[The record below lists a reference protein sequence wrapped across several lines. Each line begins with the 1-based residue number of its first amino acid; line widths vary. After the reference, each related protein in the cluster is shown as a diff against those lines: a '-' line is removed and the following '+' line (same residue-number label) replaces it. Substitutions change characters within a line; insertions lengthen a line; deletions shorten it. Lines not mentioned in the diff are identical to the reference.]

1 MNRRLVV
8 RIVTAFLAV
17 AMLAVPASA
26 LAGKNG
32 GGKKKDKALVVCK
45 HGCKYRTI
53 QKAVD
58 KAGQEERRRSRSS
71 PASTSRASVL
81 GKKYKGLT
89 IKGTKKNASK
99 TILEGKN
106 AKLPGG
112 SARQQRDRDR
122 RRQRRDGQEHVGPQL
137 RDQRRL
143 LARHQHRRRK
153 ATCQNDIAKNVDV
166 SFNRSYGLFMFGCE
180 GGSFNK
186 SEGWGHGDSAYYVG
200 ATPFQDEPKKTVL
213 KNPTP
218 TRTCSATPARTRS
231 TW

>member
-8 RIVTAFLAV
+8 RIVTALLAV

-53 QKAVD
+53 QKAVN
-58 KAGQEERRRSRSS
+58 KAGKTKKKDDVIKVKPGKYVEGVQ
-71 PASTSRASVL
+71 VL

-89 IKGTKKNASK
+89 IMGTNKNARK

-106 AKLPGG
+106 AQLPGG
-112 SARQQRDRDR
+112 VGIANNGIEIADAKDV
-122 RRQRRDGQEHVGPQL
+122 DDQEHVGPQL

-143 LARHQHRRRK
+143 LARHQHRRQQGDLPERRR
-153 ATCQNDIAKNVDV
+153 QERRRLLQPQLRPLHVRLRGRQLQQV
-166 SFNRSYGLFMFGCE
+166 GGLGPRRLRLLRRRDAVP
-180 GGSFNK
+180 G
-186 SEGWGHGDSAYYVG
+186 
-200 ATPFQDEPKKTVL
+200 
-213 KNPTP
+213 
-218 TRTCSATPARTRS
+218 RTRRRRS
-231 TW
+231 